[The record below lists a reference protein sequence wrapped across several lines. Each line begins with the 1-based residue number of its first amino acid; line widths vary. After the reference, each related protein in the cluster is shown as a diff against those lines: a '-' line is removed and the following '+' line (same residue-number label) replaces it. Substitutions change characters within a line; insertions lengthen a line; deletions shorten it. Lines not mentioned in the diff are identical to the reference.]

1 LTTTTSHERNAR
13 GGRSA
18 HASDAEFVLWNCE
31 KLGGGRK
38 TSVVLEDRA
47 RRRTRVAGMLAAQL
61 RAGDAVVV
69 RVQDAAGHEAT
80 IDAIVVRPTQ
90 IGRGGDATVNV
101 ELQLPGGQTELRE
114 VRATD
119 LLLPRRRVA
128 PKRKLGDAD
137 GWGEGAARVWASSC
151 GEGSTIVEDAP
162 QVSAARGCSL
172 HTCRV
177 MLSVRARLRMNVL
190 IYACDACT

>member
-1 LTTTTSHERNAR
+1 
-13 GGRSA
+13 
-18 HASDAEFVLWNCE
+18 
-31 KLGGGRK
+31 
-38 TSVVLEDRA
+38 VVSGEWA
-47 RRRTRVAGMLAAQL
+47 RRPTPVASMLAAQL
-61 RAGDAVVV
+61 SAGDAVLV

-80 IDAIVVRPTQ
+80 FDAIMVRPTQ

-101 ELQLPGGQTELRE
+101 QLQLSGGQSELRE

-137 GWGEGAARVWASSC
+137 GWGEGAARVWTSSC
-151 GEGSTIVEDAP
+151 GEGSAIVEDAP
-162 QVSAARGCSL
+162 QVSAAHGCSL

-177 MLSVRARLRMNVL
+177 W
-190 IYACDACT
+190 